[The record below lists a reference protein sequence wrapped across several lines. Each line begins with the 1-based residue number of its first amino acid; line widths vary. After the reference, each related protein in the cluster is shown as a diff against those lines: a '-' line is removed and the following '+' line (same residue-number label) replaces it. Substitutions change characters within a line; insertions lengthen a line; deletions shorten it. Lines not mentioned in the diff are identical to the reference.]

1 MENVIVEQV
10 WNRIKEKV
18 MGGNMNKNKKVLIV
32 FINLILVLFVISNT
46 VFGTLIDDF
55 KNEITTTGA
64 NDLKTNGGKIVGL
77 IQVIGT
83 IASVAMITVIGVK
96 YLLGS
101 AEQKAE
107 YRKTMTPYFIGAI
120 LMFGATNL
128 TQIIY
133 EWANEL

>member
-1 MENVIVEQV
+1 
-10 WNRIKEKV
+10 

-64 NDLKTNGGKIVGL
+64 SDLKTNGGKIVGL

-83 IASVAMITVIGVK
+83 IVSVAMITVIGVK